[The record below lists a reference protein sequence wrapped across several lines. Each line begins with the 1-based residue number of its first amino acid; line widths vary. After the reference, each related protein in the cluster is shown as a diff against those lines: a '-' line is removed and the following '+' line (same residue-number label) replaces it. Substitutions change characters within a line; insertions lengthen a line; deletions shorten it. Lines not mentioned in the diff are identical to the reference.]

1 VSVFHKSI
9 RVAGALC
16 AATVVASA
24 QPSSDALAFRN
35 PDLPIE
41 KRVDDLLSRLTIE
54 EKATLTI
61 LQQPQKNL

>member
-1 VSVFHKSI
+1 
-9 RVAGALC
+9 LC